1 MVIEGCSSY
10 MHEGMTKECAYKR
23 AAHEIRNS
31 MIQGHDRKVNA
42 IRRSIRYGGAKE
54 WKHWE
59 LPLIGM
65 LIT

>member
-1 MVIEGCSSY
+1 MRGVVREGCSSY
-10 MHEGMTKECAYKR
+10 MHEGMTKECAYMR
-23 AAHEIRNS
+23 RNS
-31 MIQGHDRKVNA
+31 MIQGHNRKVDE

-65 LIT
+65 IIT